1 MWVLAAYHWNRCY
14 VESSGPSPYYEVLC
28 TRGRL
33 VSITQQVLSS
43 LQSPKWKHR
52 AHVALV
58 WNLYSLGKQCSPST
72 ICELARW
79 SRACRAQA
87 TVTSAAGFP
96 ADPGFTVRHGQQ
108 KARHVR
114 GKWGYVEQAAAAA
127 ASRKLTE
134 LSAIAFRGQGFMHG
148 GLDELCCQRVSRCSG
163 HPSSSAGE
171 MGR

>member
-1 MWVLAAYHWNRCY
+1 MLCGVLWAKPLLRGFMHQREACVYNPAGPFQ
-14 VESSGPSPYYEVLC
+14 SSVPKMEA
-28 TRGRL
+28 
-33 VSITQQVLSS
+33 QSS
-43 LQSPKWKHR
+43 RSF
-52 AHVALV
+52 
-58 WNLYSLGKQCSPST
+58 SLKFISKQCSPST
-72 ICELARW
+72 ICALARW

-87 TVTSAAGFP
+87 TITSAAGFP